1 MDKVLAIFKK
11 EIKGFIF
18 NPNFLIVC
26 GLCAVILS
34 WVYPIQL
41 NLFAQEMQNHVFQG
55 QVPKQ
60 QLNIHYAV
68 FLRHLSYLN
77 LMLILVVPALTM
89 RLFAEEKKMRTYDL
103 LLTSPITSVQI
114 VAGKYFS
121 VLGAIFVIMLIA
133 FLYPATTAFFVKIQ
147 WLNLIIAFSGI
158 FLVSAV
164 YAAMNL
170 FCSALTESAI
180 VSYVMAV
187 IFNVAIWFVGIGVE
201 VVDSSLARQV
211 FEHISLN
218 QHLSGLVE
226 GTIRTNSLVFFAS
239 CIFLFAFLS
248 ERVVESSR
256 WRS

>member
-1 MDKVLAIFKK
+1 MDKIISIFKK
-11 EIKGFIF
+11 EMKGFIF

-41 NLFAQEMQNHVFQG
+41 NMFASELRNYVFQM
-55 QVPKQ
+55 QMPKQ

-77 LMLILVVPALTM
+77 LVLILVVPALSM

-103 LLTSPITSVQI
+103 LLTSPITSTQI
-114 VAGKYFS
+114 VIGKYLS
-121 VLGAIFVIMLIA
+121 LIGATVVVIFIA
-133 FLYPATTAFFVKIQ
+133 FLYPLVTAFFAKIN
-147 WLNLIIAFSGI
+147 WPTLLIAFSGI
-158 FLVSAV
+158 FLVGAV
-164 YAAMNL
+164 YGAMNL

-187 IFNVAIWFVGIGVE
+187 IFNVGIWFVGIGVE
-201 VVDSSLARQV
+201 VVESPLARKI
-211 FEHISLN
+211 FDHISMN
-218 QHLSGLVE
+218 QHLASMVE
-226 GTIRTNSLVFFAS
+226 GTIRTSSLVFFAS
-239 CIFLFAFLS
+239 MIALFVFLT

-256 WRS
+256 WR

>member
-1 MDKVLAIFKK
+1 MDKIISIFKK
-11 EIKGFIF
+11 EMKGFII
-18 NPNFLIVC
+18 NPNFLFVC
-26 GLCAVILS
+26 GLCAAILS

-41 NLFAQEMQNHVFQG
+41 NMFAQEMQNHVFQM
-55 QVPKQ
+55 QVAKQ
-60 QLNIHYAV
+60 QTNIHYAV

-77 LMLILVVPALTM
+77 LILILVVPALTM

-103 LLTSPITSVQI
+103 LLTSPITSPQI
-114 VAGKYFS
+114 VVGKYLS
-121 VLGAIFVIMLIA
+121 VLGAILIIMLIA
-133 FLYPATTAFFVKIQ
+133 FLYPAATGFFVKVQ
-147 WLNLIIAFSGI
+147 WLNLILAFAGI

-164 YAAMNL
+164 YGAMNM
-170 FCSALTESAI
+170 FCSSLTESAI

-201 VVDSSLARQV
+201 VVDSSLARQI

-226 GTIRTNSLVFFAS
+226 GTVRTSSLVFFAS
-239 CIFLFAFLS
+239 LIFLFSFLT

-256 WRS
+256 WR